1 MNSFQLIFTAEVYGL
16 PVRVLSNTEKC
27 WLLAEDLYRVFEYR
41 QVGCVTTA
49 YNRNKDALHTHS
61 IKAKINNERWEVR
74 LFDEFC
80 VRYLCEYSKRPG
92 AFQLLRWIDSGGMRV
107 NAVTSV
113 ESAPVAANVLA
124 FKSPATT
131 SPGNHDERQKAY
143 CRELLKTLLR
153 YSNALEAEELT
164 HIIEAEVVNLISR
177 RHCPGLND
185 ARYEV
190 FRRYWLQGGDV

>member
-1 MNSFQLIFTAEVYGL
+1 MNSVQLIYTAEVYGL
-16 PVRVLSNTEKC
+16 PVRVLGNAEKR
-27 WLLAEDLYRVFEYR
+27 WVLAEDLYRVFEYR
-41 QVGCVTTA
+41 QAGCVTRA
-49 YNRNKDALHTHS
+49 YNRNKIALDTHS
-61 IKAKINNERWEVR
+61 IKAKINDEGWEVR

-92 AFQLLRWIDSGGMRV
+92 AFHLLRWIDAGGMQTE
-107 NAVTSV
+107 VTTATDST
-113 ESAPVAANVLA
+113 PVAANILT
-124 FKSPATT
+124 FKLPCAA
-131 SPGNHDERQKAY
+131 PPDNQNERQKAY

-164 HIIEAEVVNLISR
+164 HIIETEVVTLISR
-177 RHCPGLND
+177 RHCQGLNA